1 MAETNFKHPIYD
13 IAHPIVRRLI
23 ENEIE
28 IRKFKACFPTS
39 YAFLVKQKRFIKA
52 DLVHELE
59 LFLIR
64 KNKYEKDEIKGI
76 IDDLINDRRLLDYM
90 IGYIQT
96 EKITSQD
103 EYLIRYVM
111 SLSEILCIYNKVKE
125 KFIIRIKGS
134 ESAEIILDDVL
145 NQLESQD
152 WYLPNLI
159 PDWDVTDLLRDYVV
173 LFFNYHQF
181 DNDSKAIDNQNSG
194 PLFRPSYAQLENN
207 ISPLFRYNRPLLNTK
222 KAFIEHYNSDLN
234 EAFLKLNIHLDEDP
248 NKIAN
253 IFTDYILMYQSMRLD
268 YLRRGTTE
276 KVYIDFEL
284 KRLGQV
290 SHKIISVLDG
300 INNRDK
306 NLARAD
312 SLVSA
317 LISLVYFAEVF
328 ELRTSNIKN
337 KIDLCNSIISSH
349 WKYKKENNIY
359 DVEFRQEVLK
369 HRRGF
374 FDDQAKYDFKK
385 LIERISE
392 ILKSDERLDVEL
404 IKMGKGSSLFTH
416 LEIQLKETKL
426 FYRIPIHTLS
436 DKMDSFISN
445 FYSSSECSESKDFL
459 GVGDI
464 FTAIFGRSIG

>member
-59 LFLIR
+59 LLLTR
-64 KNKYEKDEIKGI
+64 KNKYDKDEIKGI
-76 IDDLINDRRLLDYM
+76 IDDLINDRRLLDYI

-103 EYLIRYVM
+103 EYLIRHVM
-111 SLSEILCIYNKVKE
+111 SLKELSYIYMQVKE
-125 KFIIRIKGS
+125 KFISRIRGS
-134 ESAEIILDDVL
+134 ESVEIIWGDVL
-145 NQLESQD
+145 KQLENQN

-159 PDWDVTDLLRDYVV
+159 PDWDVKDLLRDYIV

-181 DNDSKAIDNQNSG
+181 DNDSKAINNHNSG
-194 PLFRPSYAQLENN
+194 TLFRPGYAQLKKI
-207 ISPLFRYNRPLLNTK
+207 ISPLFRYSRPLLNTK

-248 NKIAN
+248 EKIAN

-268 YLRRGTTE
+268 YLREGTAE
-276 KVYIDFEL
+276 KIYIDFEQR
-284 KRLGQV
+284 KLGQV
-290 SHKIISVLDG
+290 THKIISLLDEL
-300 INNRDK
+300 NNRDK

-317 LISLVYFAEVF
+317 LISLVYFDEVF
-328 ELRTSNIKN
+328 ELRASNISN

-369 HRRGF
+369 LRRSF

-392 ILKSDERLDVEL
+392 ILKSDERLDVKS

-436 DKMDSFISN
+436 EKMDNFISN